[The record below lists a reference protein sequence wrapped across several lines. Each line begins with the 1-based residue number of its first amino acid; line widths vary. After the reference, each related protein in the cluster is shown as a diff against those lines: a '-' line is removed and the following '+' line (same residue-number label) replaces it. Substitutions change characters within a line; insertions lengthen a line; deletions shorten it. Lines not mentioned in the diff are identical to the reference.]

1 MDSSPSDQATLFESR
16 SASFTTTSDLA
27 RRLRSLL
34 TPPRTRRSP
43 DCTSSSA
50 RSSPTHLSR
59 ATIATSAP
67 ATRKTVMGWDVPAK
81 KSLKQ
86 CRSCDDV
93 GRLEHIFE
101 PRMAPYTPPNNVF
114 SKPNSEDASPIEQQ
128 RLEKLEFTLFEPR
141 NAPCT
146 PPLVRRVA
154 NSDGL
159 SSSHSDLTVRPASV
173 TDEPTQQQPISAPVE
188 SLKPTVEQL
197 QTIMSDLRARAEE
210 SSANCAKQIQ
220 SDTDSQISLLTVREV
235 EKIASVGSTQNFQRS
250 FSGRSHANRFLALAP
265 RARSVTVC

>member
-1 MDSSPSDQATLFESR
+1 MKSPKQSKSEEMDSSPSDQATLFESR

-173 TDEPTQQQPISAPVE
+173 TDEPTQQQPISGEFSSE
-188 SLKPTVEQL
+188 SLSCTKLCQAISVILHDKSL
-197 QTIMSDLRARAEE
+197 QVHRYG
-210 SSANCAKQIQ
+210 CV
-220 SDTDSQISLLTVREV
+220 SLLTSMS
-235 EKIASVGSTQNFQRS
+235 IQ
-250 FSGRSHANRFLALAP
+250 L
-265 RARSVTVC
+265 